1 MLNDLEECE
10 VQCPYCGEGIC
21 VLVDCSVMEQQ
32 YIEDCQVCC
41 APIEFSVLIDED
53 ENLHVSVS
61 RDDE

>member
-10 VQCPYCGEGIC
+10 VECPYCGEGIR
-21 VLVDCSVMEQQ
+21 VLIDCSVMEQQ

-41 APIEFSVLIDED
+41 APIEFSVLIDGD

>member
-1 MLNDLEECE
+1 MLNDLEERE
-10 VQCPYCGEGIC
+10 VQCPYCGEGIH
-21 VLVDCSVMEQQ
+21 VLIDCSVMEQH

-53 ENLHVSVS
+53 RNLHVSVS